1 MFAFSLSIKG
11 MKIQI
16 KKIQNTD
23 KIINIKCF
31 NMAKKYKSTKLLKQA
46 IVAQE
51 QKGSAFGK
59 FANKLADSKKKK
71 I

>member
-1 MFAFSLSIKG
+1 
-11 MKIQI
+11 
-16 KKIQNTD
+16 
-23 KIINIKCF
+23 
-31 NMAKKYKSTKLLKQA
+31 MAKKYKSTKLLKQA